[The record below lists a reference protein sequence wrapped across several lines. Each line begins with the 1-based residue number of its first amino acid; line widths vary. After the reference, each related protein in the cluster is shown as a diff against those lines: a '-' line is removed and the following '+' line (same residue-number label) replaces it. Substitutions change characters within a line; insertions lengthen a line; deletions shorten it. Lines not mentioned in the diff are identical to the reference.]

1 MILFIETTSM
11 AVPDQNQARA
21 AATKFIEKGV
31 GPDRLMA
38 VVDFGGSLIVRQ
50 NFTTNAQLLAAAVSG
65 VKNPNIETNGQSAAL
80 ASPVMIASSGMS
92 SISSAEADFG
102 ARTMLLAVPSLA
114 KNLRSVPRLKM
125 LVLF

>member
-1 MILFIETTSM
+1 MILFLHNSCLAPPEQS
-11 AVPDQNQARA
+11 PDCGADA
-21 AATKFIEKGV
+21 KFIEKGA

-50 NFTTNAQLLAAAVSG
+50 NFTTNAQLLTAAVSG

-102 ARTMLLAVPSLA
+102 ARTMLLAVRSLA
-114 KNLRSVPRLKM
+114 KNLLSVQVHKILY
-125 LVLF
+125 